1 MVKVDATVCIRVWFC
16 VTTYVRYREKVLEKC
31 VCVCVGGG
39 GGEEEGGRGLCVG
52 VFGGRGDAGMKK
64 SRTK

>member
-1 MVKVDATVCIRVWFC
+1 MC
-16 VTTYVRYREKVLEKC
+16 VLE
-31 VCVCVGGG
+31 GGG
-39 GGEEEGGRGLCVG
+39 GGGGLCVG